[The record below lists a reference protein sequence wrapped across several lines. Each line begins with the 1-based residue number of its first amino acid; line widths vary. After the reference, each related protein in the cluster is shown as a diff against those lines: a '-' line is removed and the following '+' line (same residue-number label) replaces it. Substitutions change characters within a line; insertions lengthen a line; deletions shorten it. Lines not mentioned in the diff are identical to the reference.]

1 VFALNINKQSINKYI
16 FRFTVI
22 FEVIWRMTAAANL
35 KIHVCS
41 DLNQFGTFNLF
52 QVSLLIILRVEK
64 RWTRGAGRA
73 RLVNRS
79 LILLTRQ
86 EN

>member
-1 VFALNINKQSINKYI
+1 VFALKINKQSMNKYI
-16 FRFTVI
+16 FHFTVI
-22 FEVIWRMTAAANL
+22 LEVIWQMTAAANL

-41 DLNQFGTFNLF
+41 DPNQFDTFNLF
-52 QVSLLIILRVEK
+52 QVSLFIILRVEE
-64 RWTRGAGRA
+64 RWTRETGRA